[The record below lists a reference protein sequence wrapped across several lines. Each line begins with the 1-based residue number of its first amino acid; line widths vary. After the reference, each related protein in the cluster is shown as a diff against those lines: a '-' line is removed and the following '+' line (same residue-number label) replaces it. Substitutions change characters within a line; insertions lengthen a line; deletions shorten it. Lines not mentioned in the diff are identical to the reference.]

1 MNVTSIHAT
10 RAKGGLAER
19 YTWQAIALH
28 WAIAALILFML
39 WLGWSLDDIPKNTP
53 ARGFYVNL
61 HKSIGVLV
69 LVLVLLRLLW
79 RFTHRPPALPAT
91 MAGWQVSVARITH
104 WLLYASILIQP
115 LSGYLGSAYGKYGV
129 KFFGI
134 PVSPAGITDKAVSGF
149 FNEIHEANATV
160 LAVLVVIHVLAA
172 FKHLLLDRD
181 SVFQRMLP
189 QRQR

>member
-1 MNVTSIHAT
+1 MNVGSLSAA
-10 RAKGGLAER
+10 RSGEAASGR

-69 LVLVLLRLLW
+69 LVLVALRLAW
-79 RFTHRPPALPAT
+79 RLGHRPPALPGT
-91 MAGWQVSVARITH
+91 MAPWQATVARLIH

-115 LSGYLGSAYGKYGV
+115 LSGYIASAYGKYGV

-134 PVSPAGITDKAVSGF
+134 PISPPGLDDKAVRSLFGD
-149 FNEIHEANATV
+149 IHEINATV
-160 LAVLVVIHVLAA
+160 LAVLVAIHVLAA

-189 QRQR
+189 QGRR